1 MSRRGGL
8 VVEVDG
14 LRTLRRDLKAAG
26 LSVEDLKDAHA
37 EVAQLVVRAAA
48 PNAPRRTGALAATS
62 RGSGTQG
69 AAVVRAGRAAVPY
82 AGPVHWGWPSRHIVA
97 QPWIYDAAVRSQQQW
112 TGAYLRALEHIIGK
126 IEGAPG
132 P

>member
-1 MSRRGGL
+1 MSARPA
-8 VVEVDG
+8 VEVDG
-14 LRTLRRDLKAAG
+14 LRTLRRSLKAAG
-26 LSVEDLKDAHA
+26 LSLQDLKDAHN

-48 PNAPRRTGALAATS
+48 PHAPRRSGALVATD
-62 RGSGTQG
+62 RGSGTQT

-82 AGPVHWGWPSRHIVA
+82 AGPIHWGWPARGIRA
-97 QPWIYDAAVRSQQQW
+97 QPWLYDAAVDSREQW
-112 TGAYLRALEHIIGK
+112 TGTYLRALQQIIDT